1 MRHNDYSSKEQV
13 HKVSTYIKI
22 LARSHTNNLTAQQK
36 ALEKKKRKIQ
46 KEHMARNNQ
55 TQS

>member
-13 HKVSTYIKI
+13 H
-22 LARSHTNNLTAQQK
+22 NNLTAQQK